1 MPAPIR
7 PQLTHAGIYVD
18 DLKKMCDFYVGVMG
32 LIETD
37 SGHGFTFDNDFVF
50 MSANPTIHHQLILAT
65 GRAERAKAST
75 VNQLSFKVGSLAEL
89 RAMERRVRDYG
100 IDAIRP
106 VSHGN
111 AWSIYF
117 DDPEG
122 NGVEIY
128 LDTPFHTAQPH
139 ADKLD
144 LSMSDDE
151 ILRWTESVCAKDP
164 TFTKVANWN
173 ARMRDALGKATT

>member
-1 MPAPIR
+1 MTIR

-18 DLKKMCDFYVGVMG
+18 DIGRMRDFYVGVMG

-37 SGHGFTFDNDFVF
+37 RGHGFTFNNDFVF
-50 MSANPTIHHQLILAT
+50 LSANPAIHHQLILAT
-65 GRAERAKAST
+65 GRGERAERST
-75 VNQLSFKVGSLAEL
+75 VNQLSFKVGSLGEL
-89 RAMERRVRDYG
+89 REMHRRVARYG
-100 IDAIRP
+100 ITGIRP

-122 NGVEIY
+122 NMVEIY

-144 LSMSDDE
+144 LAMSDEE
-151 ILRWTESVCAKDP
+151 IVRWTERVCQADP
-164 TFTKVANWN
+164 TFTRVENWN
-173 ARMRDALGKATT
+173 ARMREVLATE

>member
-1 MPAPIR
+1 MTVPLR

-18 DLKKMCDFYVGVMG
+18 DIARMRDFYVGVIG

-37 SGHGFTFDNDFVF
+37 RGHGFTFDNDFVF

-65 GRAERAKAST
+65 GRSDRAKAST

-89 RAMERRVRDYG
+89 REMESRVRAYG
-100 IDAIRP
+100 IAAIRP

-144 LSMSDDE
+144 LTLSDDE
-151 ILRWTESVCAKDP
+151 IVRATEAACAADP
-164 TFTKVANWN
+164 TFTKVENWN
-173 ARMRDALGKATT
+173 ARMREVLGRE

>member
-1 MPAPIR
+1 MATPIR
-7 PQLTHAGIYVD
+7 PQLTHAGIYAD
-18 DLKKMCDFYVGVMG
+18 DLDTMRRFYVEVIG

-37 SGHGFTFDNDFVF
+37 RGHGFTFNNDFVF
-50 MSANPTIHHQLILAT
+50 MSANPGIHHQLILAS
-65 GRAERAKAST
+65 GRKERAPRST
-75 VNQLSFKVGSLAEL
+75 VNQLSFKVGTLAEL
-89 RAMERRVRDYG
+89 RQMERRVRDWG
-100 IDAIRP
+100 ITNIRP

-128 LDTPFHTAQPH
+128 LDTPFHVAQPH

-144 LSMSDDE
+144 LTKSDDE
-151 ILRWTESVCAKDP
+151 IVCWTEDVCRGDP
-164 TFTKVANWN
+164 TFTRIENWN
-173 ARMRDALGKATT
+173 AKMREVLGR

>member
-1 MPAPIR
+1 MPMIR

-18 DLKKMCDFYVGVMG
+18 DLAKMRDFYVNVLG

-37 SGHGFTFDNDFVF
+37 RGHGFTFDNDFVF

-89 RAMERRVRDYG
+89 REMNKRVTGYG
-100 IDAIRP
+100 IGAIRP

-128 LDTPFHTAQPH
+128 LDTPFHTSQPH

-144 LSMSDDE
+144 LAMSDDE
-151 ILRWTESVCAKDP
+151 IVRWTEEICRGDP
-164 TFTKVANWN
+164 TFTKVENWN
-173 ARMRDALGKATT
+173 ARMRDALAKDNA

>member
-1 MPAPIR
+1 MSDARIR

-18 DLKKMCDFYVGVMG
+18 DLKKMRDFYVEVMG
-32 LIETD
+32 LAETD
-37 SGHGFTFDNDFVF
+37 RGRGFTFNNDFVF
-50 MSANPTIHHQLILAT
+50 MSADPTIHHQLIIAS

-75 VNQLSFKVGSLAEL
+75 VNQLSFRVKSLAQL
-89 RAMERRVRDYG
+89 RAMNRRVQEYG
-100 IDAIRP
+100 ITAIRP

-128 LDTPFHTAQPH
+128 LDSPFHVAQPH
-139 ADKLD
+139 SDKLD
-144 LSMSDDE
+144 LETSDDE
-151 ILRWTESVCAKDP
+151 IVRATERACAADP
-164 TFTKVANWN
+164 TFTKVENWQ
-173 ARMRDALGKATT
+173 ARMREILE

>member
-1 MPAPIR
+1 MPDRIR

-18 DLKKMCDFYVGVMG
+18 DMAKMRDFYVRVMG
-32 LIETD
+32 MVETD
-37 SGHGFTFDNDFVF
+37 RGHGFTFDNDFVF
-50 MSANPTIHHQLILAT
+50 MTADPTIHHQLILAS
-65 GRAERAKAST
+65 GRAERARAST
-75 VNQLSFKVGSLAEL
+75 VNQLSFRVTSLAEL
-89 RAMERRVRDYG
+89 RAMRDRVRDYG
-100 IDAIRP
+100 VANFRP

-139 ADKLD
+139 ADRLD
-144 LSMSDDE
+144 LEMSDE
-151 ILRWTESVCAKDP
+151 QILRWTEDMCRNDP
-164 TFTKVANWN
+164 TFTKVENWN
-173 ARMRDALGKATT
+173 ARMREVLGLV

>member
-1 MPAPIR
+1 MTAPIR

-18 DLKKMCDFYVGVMG
+18 DIEKMRDFYVEILG
-32 LIETD
+32 LMQTD

-65 GRAERAKAST
+65 GRKDRAKAST

-89 RAMERRVRDYG
+89 REMERRVRAYG
-100 IDAIRP
+100 ITAIRP

-144 LSMSDDE
+144 LTKSDDE
-151 ILRWTESVCAKDP
+151 IVRWTEEVCRTDP
-164 TFTKVANWN
+164 TFTKVENWN
-173 ARMRDALGKATT
+173 AHMRDALAKN

>member
-1 MPAPIR
+1 MTAPIR

-18 DLKKMCDFYVGVMG
+18 DIKKMRDFYVGVMG

-37 SGHGFTFDNDFVF
+37 AGHGFTFNNDFVF

-65 GRAERAKAST
+65 GRKERAKAST

-89 RAMERRVRDYG
+89 REMNRRVVAYG
-100 IDAIRP
+100 IAAIRP

-122 NGVEIY
+122 NTVEIY
-128 LDTPFHTAQPH
+128 LDTPFHTSQPH

-144 LSMSDDE
+144 LSMSDEE
-151 ILRWTESVCAKDP
+151 IVRWTESVCRNDP
-164 TFTKVANWN
+164 TFTKVENWN
-173 ARMRDALGKATT
+173 ARMRDALGKE

>member
-1 MPAPIR
+1 MPIR
-7 PQLTHAGIYVD
+7 PQLTHAGIYVED
-18 DLKKMCDFYVGVMG
+18 IVKMRDFYVGVMG

-37 SGHGFTFDNDFVF
+37 RGHGFTFNNDFVF
-50 MSANPTIHHQLILAT
+50 MSANPTIHHQLILAS

-75 VNQLSFKVGSLAEL
+75 VNQLSFKVASLAEL
-89 RAMERRVRDYG
+89 REMNRRVTDYG
-100 IDAIRP
+100 IQGIRP

-122 NGVEIY
+122 NTVEIY
-128 LDTPFHTAQPH
+128 LDTPFHTSQPH

-144 LSMSDDE
+144 LTLSDAD
-151 ILRWTESVCAKDP
+151 IVRATEAACAGDP
-164 TFTKVANWN
+164 TFTQVENWN
-173 ARMRDALGKATT
+173 ARMRADLGLE

>member
-1 MPAPIR
+1 MIMTAIR

-18 DLKKMCDFYVGVMG
+18 DIGKMRDFYVNVIG

-37 SGHGFTFDNDFVF
+37 RGHGFTFDNDFVF

-65 GRAERAKAST
+65 GRAARAKMST

-89 RAMERRVRDYG
+89 RAMRDRVRAYG
-100 IDAIRP
+100 ITAIRP
-106 VSHGN
+106 VSHAN

-122 NGVEIY
+122 NGIEIY
-128 LDTPFHTAQPH
+128 LDTPFHAAQPH
-139 ADKLD
+139 ADALD
-144 LSMSDDE
+144 LDSSDE
-151 ILRWTESVCAKDP
+151 AIIRATEEACRDDP
-164 TFTKVANWN
+164 TFTKVEDWN
-173 ARMRDALGKATT
+173 ARMRAVLGGA

>member
-18 DLKKMCDFYVGVMG
+18 DIKTMRDFYVGVIG

-37 SGHGFTFDNDFVF
+37 RGHGFTFDNDFVF

-65 GRAERAKAST
+65 GRKERARAST
-75 VNQLSFKVGSLAEL
+75 VNQLSFKVSSLAEL

-100 IDAIRP
+100 ISAIRP

-144 LSMSDDE
+144 LSKSDEE
-151 ILRWTESVCAKDP
+151 IVRWTEEVCAKDP
-164 TFTKVANWN
+164 TFTKVETWN
-173 ARMRDALGKATT
+173 ARMRDALGKE

>member
-1 MPAPIR
+1 MTAPIR

-18 DLKKMCDFYVGVMG
+18 DIQKMRDFYVGVMG

-37 SGHGFTFDNDFVF
+37 RGHGFTFDNDFVF

-89 RAMERRVRDYG
+89 REMNRRVVAYG
-100 IDAIRP
+100 ITAIRP

-128 LDTPFHTAQPH
+128 LDTPFHTSQPH

-144 LSMSDDE
+144 LAMSDED
-151 ILRWTESVCAKDP
+151 IARWTENVCRDDP
-164 TFTKVANWN
+164 TFTKVENWN
-173 ARMRDALGKATT
+173 ARMRDALAKE

>member
-1 MPAPIR
+1 MPIR

-18 DLKKMCDFYVGVMG
+18 DLGKMRDFYVSVMG

-37 SGHGFTFDNDFVF
+37 RGHGFTFNNDFVF
-50 MSANPTIHHQLILAT
+50 LSANPTIHHQLILAT
-65 GRAERAKAST
+65 GRGERAQRST
-75 VNQLSFKVGSLAEL
+75 VNQLSFKVSSLAEL
-89 RAMERRVRDYG
+89 REMHRRVVDYG
-100 IDAIRP
+100 IAGIRP

-122 NGVEIY
+122 NTVEIY

-144 LSMSDDE
+144 LSMSDEE
-151 ILRWTESVCAKDP
+151 ILRWTERVCRDDP
-164 TFTKVANWN
+164 TFTTVENWN
-173 ARMRDALGKATT
+173 ARMRNVLATE